1 MGLADHVLRMREVL
15 CWQPFALFCQVSF
28 VPHAIAQG
36 TIPVLALMDFLK
48 LVHFLTVYLN
58 RRQGFGHRIPVVY
71 VELQQQD
78 VEDIVNTASL
88 LQMLQVVGLRAYLL
102 HDLVRFI
109 ESMVELLLRCFIQMF
124 LPDNQTMSPTSNT
137 RGFVRLLAYFC

>member
-1 MGLADHVLRMREVL
+1 
-15 CWQPFALFCQVSF
+15 
-28 VPHAIAQG
+28 
-36 TIPVLALMDFLK
+36 
-48 LVHFLTVYLN
+48 
-58 RRQGFGHRIPVVY
+58 
-71 VELQQQD
+71 
-78 VEDIVNTASL
+78 
-88 LQMLQVVGLRAYLL
+88 LL